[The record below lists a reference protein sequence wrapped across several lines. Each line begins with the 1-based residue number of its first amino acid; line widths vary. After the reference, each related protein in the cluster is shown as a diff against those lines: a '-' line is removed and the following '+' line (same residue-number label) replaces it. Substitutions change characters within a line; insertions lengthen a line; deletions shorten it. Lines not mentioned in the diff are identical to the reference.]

1 MQNKEGLIKYLIEN
15 YKPGKAD
22 WKTTGNL
29 FGFEGEHARK
39 IWLNYRQK
47 NNVEVVNQET
57 VPQQEN
63 PLVDFLNTYQS
74 DWKRVSQANKLINH
88 LKFKEETMLVLNL
101 PDLHLDKRDLTGST
115 IDDNINNYFKV
126 LEYLLAKAYH
136 ASKMEKIVFVVG
148 NDLFNTDNVLD
159 STANGTIQR
168 VNSSWDVAYEKV
180 FDAMVQSIAL
190 CSQFANNVHVVLV
203 QGNHDKSKS
212 FYLAHALQQ
221 YFKAD
226 TSITFDRSSNINKA
240 VVWGNSFVGLNHG
253 NNVNDKLPLA
263 FAQEFYKEWGQCKYH
278 DIYIGDKHHNNEKL
292 FNKKQMQDERQGVR
306 LRILPS
312 LSKPDSWHDDNLYR
326 ARQSG
331 IALLYDK
338 ERGKFAEY
346 EYQV

>member
-1 MQNKEGLIKYLIEN
+1 MQNKDGLIEYLIEN
-15 YKPGKAD
+15 YKPGKVE
-22 WKTTGNL
+22 WKEIGKL

-57 VPQQEN
+57 TPQQGN
-63 PLVDFLNTYQS
+63 PLIDFLNNYQS
-74 DWKRVSQANKLINH
+74 DWKRVSQVNKLINT

-115 IDDNINNYFKV
+115 IDDNINNYFTV
-126 LEYLLAKAYH
+126 LNTLLARAYH
-136 ASKMEKIVFVVG
+136 CSKIDKIVFVVG

-180 FDAMVQSIAL
+180 FDAMIQSVAL
-190 CSQFANNVHVVLV
+190 CSQFANSVHVVLV

-212 FYLAHALQQ
+212 FYLAHAIQQ
-221 YFKAD
+221 YFKGD
-226 TSITFDRSSNINKA
+226 PSITFDRSSNINKA
-240 VVWGNSFVGLNHG
+240 VVWGNSFIGFNHG

-263 FAQEFYKEWGQCKYH
+263 FAQEYYSEWGQCKYH

-326 ARQSG
+326 SRQSG

-338 ERGKFAEY
+338 GRGKFAEY